1 MEPKQILMLTI
12 LLLSAVIGSAY
23 LVYKLESLDR
33 EDNSDGNGDDQGH
46 H

>member
-12 LLLSAVIGSAY
+12 LLLSAVIGSAV
-23 LVYKLESLDR
+23 LVYKLETLDR
-33 EDNSDGNGDDQGH
+33 EDNNDGDGNDHGH